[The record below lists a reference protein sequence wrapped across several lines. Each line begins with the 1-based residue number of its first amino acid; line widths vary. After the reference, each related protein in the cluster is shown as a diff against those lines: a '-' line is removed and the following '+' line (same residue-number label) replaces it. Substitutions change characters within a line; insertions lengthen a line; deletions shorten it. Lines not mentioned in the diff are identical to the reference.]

1 MHEFLVRSEAELD
14 QIIDHLM
21 PLLENSPVV
30 TLSGDLGT
38 GKTTLVRAICA
49 RLNVVD
55 AVSSPTF
62 SIINTYLTADGV
74 QIHHIDLYRLEKA
87 EELIQIGIEDYLDS
101 GELTFI
107 EWPGLIEAAL
117 PDNTVQLRLEHMSDH
132 TRKIVIL

>member
-21 PLLENSPVV
+21 PLLENRPVV

-38 GKTTLVRAICA
+38 GKTTLVKAICA
-49 RLNVVD
+49 RLNVLD

-62 SIINTYLTADGV
+62 SIINTYLTADGAH
-74 QIHHIDLYRLEKA
+74 IHHIDLYRLEKA
-87 EELIQIGIEDYLDS
+87 EELIQIGIDDYLDS

-117 PDNTVQLRLEHMSDH
+117 PDNTIQLRLEHMSDH